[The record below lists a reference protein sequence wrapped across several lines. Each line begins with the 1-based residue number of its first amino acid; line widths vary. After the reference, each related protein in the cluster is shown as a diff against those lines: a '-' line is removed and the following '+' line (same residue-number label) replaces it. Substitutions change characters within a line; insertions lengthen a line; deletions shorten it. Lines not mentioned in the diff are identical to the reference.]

1 MNDMR
6 PTIKEIARR
15 IAGRRKALGLTQAQ
29 VAERLQ
35 KSRAYV
41 IALEGGTDVQPTVS
55 VIYELAELFGCTAH
69 DLMPAK
75 PLAEER
81 PEMRGCRVSE
91 DAESEIA
98 RMLKEERDAW

>member
-6 PTIKEIARR
+6 PTIKEIARS
-15 IAGRRKALGLTQAQ
+15 IADRRKSLGMTQAQ
-29 VAERLQ
+29 LAERLQ

-55 VIYELAELFGCTAH
+55 VIYELAEIFACTAH
-69 DLMPAK
+69 DLMPPK
-75 PLAEER
+75 PLDEAR
-81 PEMRGCRVSE
+81 PEMRGCRISAAAE
-91 DAESEIA
+91 DEVA